1 LENNLLRKEL
11 LIHAQINAAEQGKC
25 IHGEKLPSQQKW
37 ESNLSPK
44 EKKMTLLFLEPLL
57 HSRFLR
63 KQISLKLEMLNG
75 DRVSTSNDTSSE
87 MPFNHT
93 SMKRFFRLIRSLKDI

>member
-37 ESNLSPK
+37 ESNSFYNLSPK

-63 KQISLKLEMLNG
+63 KQIPLKLEMFNG
-75 DRVSTSNDTSSE
+75 DRVSTSNDTSVR
-87 MPFNHT
+87 NA
-93 SMKRFFRLIRSLKDI
+93 I